1 MGKMNLGRVI
11 LCGLLAGLV
20 INISEFILN
29 GVVLKNDWSAA
40 MAALNKPPM
49 SGQTIAIFMIGAF
62 VFGIL
67 LMWIYAAIRPRFGP
81 GPRTAIF
88 AGLIAWLI
96 GYLNPTLSMWG
107 MDLFPSKLIWFPVIW
122 GLFEV
127 LLAALAGAWLYAEQE
142 SEAATAS

>member
-1 MGKMNLGRVI
+1 VGKVNLARMIG
-11 LCGLLAGLV
+11 CGLLAGLI

-29 GVVLKNDWSAA
+29 GVVLKNDWTTA

-49 SGQTIAIFMIGAF
+49 SGKTIGIFVVGAF

-67 LMWIYAAIRPRFGP
+67 LTWIYAAIRPRFGP

-88 AGLIAWLI
+88 AGLITWLI
-96 GYLNPTLSMWG
+96 GYVNPSLSMWG
-107 MDLFPSKLIWFPVIW
+107 MGLFPSKLIFFPLIW

-127 LLAALAGAWLYAEQE
+127 LLATLAGAWLYAEQE
-142 SEAATAS
+142 AAAAVG